1 MAGNELSNLA
11 LAIDIEGEQGF
22 RLQLDCEL
30 PDTGITAIYGPSGSG
45 KSTLLDCVAGLRR
58 PQPGSRIH
66 FRDESWQAGGQY
78 LPPWERR
85 VGYVFQDGRLFPHLD
100 VRGNL
105 AYALKRA
112 GQDGPSLDTVIELL
126 DLRELLPRATQALS
140 AGQKQRVAIARALL
154 SAPQLLLLDE
164 PLANLDHAAI
174 GELIP
179 CLRRL
184 ASELA
189 LPMLYVSHDIEEV
202 SQLADHLLLLEHGR
216 ATAQGPLL
224 ELCSR
229 LDTRLSHEEQA
240 AAIVLA
246 TVRQHDPDF
255 GLTELDLEG
264 YTLFVNQLPD
274 SAGRQRRVRIPA
286 RDISVCRERPG
297 QSSILNILPVKIAEI
312 EESGAARIMLR
323 LSLGSQHLL
332 ARITRKSATELGL
345 SVGDAVFAQIKSA
358 ALLMEMA
365 ESS

>member
-1 MAGNELSNLA
+1 MNALSLD
-11 LAIDIEGEQGF
+11 IDCEGEQGF
-22 RLQLDCEL
+22 RLRLDCEL

-45 KSTLLDCVAGLRR
+45 KSTLLDCIAGLRR
-58 PQPGSRIH
+58 PQPGSRIL
-66 FRDESWQAGGQY
+66 FREERWQAEGLY
-78 LPPWERR
+78 MPPWERG

-105 AYALKRA
+105 IYALKRA
-112 GQDGPSLDTVIELL
+112 GQAGPALDTVSDLL

-154 SAPQLLLLDE
+154 SAPRLLLLDE

-174 GELIP
+174 AQLIP

-184 ASELA
+184 ARELA

-202 SQLADHLLLLEHGR
+202 SELADHLLLLEHGR

-229 LDTRLSHEEQA
+229 LDTRLSHEERA

-246 TVRQHDPDF
+246 EVRQHDTDF
-255 GLTELDLEG
+255 GLTELNLEG
-264 YTLFVNQLPD
+264 HSLFVNQLPD
-274 SAGRQRRVRIPA
+274 PVGRQRRVRIPA
-286 RDISVCRERPG
+286 RDISVCRERPD
-297 QSSILNILPVKIAEI
+297 QSSILNILPVRVDEI

-332 ARITRKSATELGL
+332 ARITRKSATELRL
-345 SVGDAVFAQIKSA
+345 RVGDTLFAQIKSA
-358 ALLMEMA
+358 ALLMERA
-365 ESS
+365 ETS